1 MKGAIERKFIIIIIS
16 GVAHRGEPTVLL
28 KVGRCVQDFAR
39 PPCLVADCRTA
50 AGLSLSA
57 PPALA
62 SSSASHSLSA
72 AQRDEQGESFA

>member
-1 MKGAIERKFIIIIIS
+1 MKGAIERKLIIILIC
-16 GVAHRGEPTVLL
+16 GVCAHRGEPTVLL
-28 KVGRCVQDFAR
+28 KVGTCVQDFAR
-39 PPCLVADCRTA
+39 PPCVVADCRTA

-72 AQRDEQGESFA
+72 AQRDEQ